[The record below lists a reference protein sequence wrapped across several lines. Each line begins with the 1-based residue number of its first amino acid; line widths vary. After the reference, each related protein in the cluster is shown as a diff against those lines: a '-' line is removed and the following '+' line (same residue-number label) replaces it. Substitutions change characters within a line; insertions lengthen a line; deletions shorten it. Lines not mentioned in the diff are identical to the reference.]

1 MTTNTFFCCPNAE
14 CQHHKDPQGLWFIR
28 KGTFFQK
35 WSRKN
40 VQRFQCKACG
50 TKFSSSSFEDTFG
63 QHKPFLNR
71 SVFKWY
77 SNSASQRQIA
87 ENCETTRTTVIR
99 KFRYLADKARQVH
112 AVEMLSGNLCTDHV
126 QFDEQETS
134 LHTKMLP
141 VSIAMAVD
149 GRRIPIKEG
158 GGKIIDI
165 QVGTMPAKSRNA
177 RSSQERYGF
186 QKDERPYICKTVL
199 NNVKIATGGNIK
211 IATDAKPQY
220 RGFIAKI
227 LYKAEHVIF
236 NRSEESK
243 EAVSRSETHPLWYVN
258 QACAATRHDI
268 SRLRRRT
275 CVTTKA
281 LHELRRHLWLY
292 VAHRNGYEQDLL
304 DPLFTMTKF
313 RRIKDEFLVENSSPL
328 RNQG

>member
-1 MTTNTFFCCPNAE
+1 MTTNNFFRCPNAE
-14 CQHHKDPQGLWFIR
+14 CQHHKDPQGIWFIR

-50 TKFSSSSFEDTFG
+50 TRFSSSSFEDTFR

-71 SVFKWY
+71 PIFKWY

-112 AVEMLSGNLCTDHV
+112 AVEMLSGNLHTGCV
-126 QFDEQETS
+126 QFDEQETF
-134 LHTKMLP
+134 LRTKKLP
-141 VSIAMAVD
+141 LSIAMAVD

-165 QVGTMPAKSRNA
+165 NVGTMPAKSRNA
-177 RSSQERYGF
+177 RSSQEQYGK
-186 QKDERPYICKTVL
+186 QTDQRPYVCLTVL
-199 NNVKIATGGNIK
+199 NNVKIATGGNIE
-211 IATDAKPQY
+211 ITTDAKPQY
-220 RGFIAKI
+220 KSFVGKI
-227 LYKAEHVIF
+227 LSKADHVVF
-236 NRSEESK
+236 NRSEDAK
-243 EAVSRSETHPLWYVN
+243 ETVNRNEDHPLWYVN

-281 LHELRRHLWLY
+281 LHEIRRHLWLY
-292 VAHRNGYEQDLL
+292 VAHRNGYEDDLL
-304 DPLFTMTKF
+304 DPLFTLTKL
-313 RRIKDEFLVENSSPL
+313 RKMRERYVVENNFAL
-328 RNQG
+328 AGNL